1 MNPNT
6 RRRQPLPLW
15 TAAEAALA
23 TQGAATGDWAAK
35 GVSIDTRTLKPG
47 DLFVAIRGV
56 AADGHTYA
64 AQALQKGAAAVV
76 VDRGFAA
83 IPGDAPCLRVAD
95 TTQALEALGRAA
107 RARSKARVVAV
118 TGSVGKTGT
127 KDALFSVLDRHGQAH
142 ATQGNLNNHWGLP
155 LTLARL
161 PREADFA
168 VLEMGMNH
176 AGEITPL
183 SMMGR
188 PHVALITTV
197 EQVHSEFF
205 SSIEKIADAK
215 AEIFAGIEAPGW
227 AVLNRDNR
235 MFDRLSAAA
244 RAANVGGILSFGAG
258 EGADVR
264 LVDAR
269 PDARGTSVIADIAGE
284 RHHYRVG
291 VPGRHW
297 VMNTLGVLGV
307 CRVLGL
313 DMELSTAMLA
323 RLTPPK
329 GRGDRVEV
337 HLAGGL
343 LTLIDETYNASPAAM
358 AAAID
363 VLGMS
368 EPGANGRR
376 IAVLGDMLEL
386 GEGAA
391 AAHRG
396 LAKLLASR
404 RIDLVFTAGPNMGL
418 LFEDLPRE
426 MRGGHAESSDKLAP
440 MTAAAARAGDTVLVK
455 GSYGMRMGKVLD
467 ALMAKRDGNGGH
479 GKAANGE

>member
-1 MNPNT
+1 MNPDT

-15 TAAEAALA
+15 TAAEAAMA
-23 TQGAATGDWAAK
+23 TQGTAAGDWNAK

-56 AADGHTYA
+56 SADGHAFA
-64 AQALQKGAAAVV
+64 AQALEKGAAAVV
-76 VDRGFAA
+76 VDRNFTA
-83 IPGDAPCLRVAD
+83 IPAEAPSLRVAD

-107 RARSKARVVAV
+107 RARSRARIIAV
-118 TGSVGKTGT
+118 TGSVGKTGS
-127 KDALFSVLDRHGQAH
+127 KDALHAVLDRHGRSH

-161 PREADFA
+161 PREAEFA

-183 SMMGR
+183 SLMGR
-188 PHVALITTV
+188 PHVALITAI
-197 EQVHSEFF
+197 EQAHSEFF
-205 SSIEKIADAK
+205 SSIEEIADAK

-227 AVLNRDNR
+227 AVLNRDNP

-244 RAANVGGILSFGAG
+244 RAANVGGVLSFGTK

-264 LVDAR
+264 LLDSR

-284 RHHYRVG
+284 EHHYRVG

-313 DMELSTAMLA
+313 DLDLSTAMLA
-323 RLTPPK
+323 RLTAPK
-329 GRGDRVEV
+329 GRGDSIEV
-337 HLAGGL
+337 PLHGGL

-358 AAAID
+358 TAAID
-363 VLGMS
+363 VLAMS
-368 EPGANGRR
+368 EPGAKGRR
-376 IAVLGDMLEL
+376 IAILGDMLEL
-386 GEGAA
+386 GEGTP
-391 AAHRG
+391 AAHKALARPLMARG
-396 LAKLLASR
+396 
-404 RIDLVFTAGPNMGL
+404 IDLVFTAGPNMGL
-418 LFEDLPRE
+418 LFEELPRE
-426 MRGGHAESSDKLAP
+426 MRGGHAENSDKLAP
-440 MTAAAARAGDTVLVK
+440 IAAAAARAGDVVLIK
-455 GSYGMRMGKVLD
+455 GSYGSRMGKVLD
-467 ALMAKRDGNGGH
+467 ALMARQNGNGGH
-479 GKAANGE
+479 GKTANGE